1 MGSSPGLVQAGQD
14 GDKTRS
20 RPRDKTKKR
29 RRRKFQDWICPE
41 CFKEGKKTKAQ
52 TMKWCK
58 GLCKRHAREQGHS
71 SAIQTGSCKRAR
83 QCDSDKRTP
92 SSKATLE
99 AKATTQHNTPATT
112 AACSREDRQEGPLD
126 RLARKGRLV
135 ICHDSAFDDRMPT
148 RLRCRPTK
156 PKCRSRSTTPMS
168 PYNFTHGNSV
178 NKTRD
183 EIEYEA
189 FTSELANMTMEEI
202 MNS

>member
-1 MGSSPGLVQAGQD
+1 MDSYPGLVQAGQD
-14 GDKTRS
+14 GDKTSS
-20 RPRDKTKKR
+20 RPRVR
-29 RRRKFQDWICPE
+29 YRRKFQDWICPE

-83 QCDSDKRTP
+83 QCDSDKRAP
-92 SSKATLE
+92 SSKAALE

-135 ICHDSAFDDRMPT
+135 IHPDSAFDDRMPT
-148 RLRCRPTK
+148 SLMCRPTK
-156 PKCRSRSTTPMS
+156 PKCRSRSTAHES
-168 PYNFTHGNSV
+168 PHNFTYGNSRIM
-178 NKTRD
+178 TRN
-183 EIEYEA
+183 ELEYVEYEA